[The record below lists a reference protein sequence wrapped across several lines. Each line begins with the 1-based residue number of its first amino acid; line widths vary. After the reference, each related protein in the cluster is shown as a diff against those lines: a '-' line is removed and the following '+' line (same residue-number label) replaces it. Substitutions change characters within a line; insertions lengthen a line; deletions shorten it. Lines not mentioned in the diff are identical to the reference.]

1 MILRMQ
7 IHLLNFVA
15 YIFYATPD
23 LLSAG
28 EKMQG
33 AVLREGKVTPR
44 RCQLKIS
51 DITLSHWQTRGKLQ
65 MPD

>member
-15 YIFYATPD
+15 CIFYATPD

-51 DITLSHWQTRGKLQ
+51 DITLSH
-65 MPD
+65 